1 MTILASFAV
10 PHPPIILPEVGRGE
24 ERKIA
29 ATTAAYEAA
38 MKQAAEFQP
47 DTLIITSPHAEMYL
61 DYFHIAPGREAQGNF
76 AQFGASQVKISV
88 QYDRDL
94 AALIAD
100 EAEKS
105 GIPAG
110 LEGERN
116 PDLGH
121 GTLIPLYFYRKFG
134 SLEKV
139 RIVRIGLSGMS
150 PAIHYRFGQC
160 IRDAAEKLGC
170 RAVFIASGDLSHK
183 LKEDGPYGYV
193 PEGPIF
199 DRQCT
204 EALGQGDFF
213 RLLTLDHSLCTRAAE
228 CGLRSFWIMAGA
240 WDGTAV
246 RSRLLS
252 YEGPFGVGYGV
263 ASFLGEGPDPS
274 RKFLRP
280 LLETERKQRAER
292 IAQEDPY
299 VKLARL
305 AVETYIKNHEIAP
318 LPADLPSEMLHT
330 RAGAFVS
337 LHLQDQ
343 LRGCIGTFLPTQD
356 CLAREILLN
365 GIAAATRDPRF
376 PAVRLE
382 ELPYLEY
389 NVDVLSTPEPIS
401 GPEELDPRKYGII
414 VKSAQDERRGLLLPD
429 LDGVDTVD
437 AQISIA
443 RQKGNI
449 AAKEPVNLFRFQ
461 VVRHR

>member
-76 AQFGASQVKISV
+76 AQFSASQAEISV

-100 EAEKS
+100 EAEKA

-116 PDLGH
+116 PDLDH
-121 GTLIPLYFYRKFG
+121 GALIPLYFYRKFG

-160 IRDAAEKLGC
+160 IRDAAEKLGR

-193 PEGPIF
+193 PEGPVF

-204 EALGQGDFF
+204 EALGQGDFLPPPDPGPF
-213 RLLTLDHSLCTRAAE
+213 PMHPRRRMRPPFLLDHGRCLGRH
-228 CGLRSFWIMAGA
+228 CGPI
-240 WDGTAV
+240 
-246 RSRLLS
+246 
-252 YEGPFGVGYGV
+252 
-263 ASFLGEGPDPS
+263 PS
-274 RKFLRP
+274 P
-280 LLETERKQRAER
+280 
-292 IAQEDPY
+292 
-299 VKLARL
+299 
-305 AVETYIKNHEIAP
+305 
-318 LPADLPSEMLHT
+318 
-330 RAGAFVS
+330 
-337 LHLQDQ
+337 
-343 LRGCIGTFLPTQD
+343 
-356 CLAREILLN
+356 
-365 GIAAATRDPRF
+365 
-376 PAVRLE
+376 
-382 ELPYLEY
+382 
-389 NVDVLSTPEPIS
+389 VL
-401 GPEELDPRKYGII
+401 
-414 VKSAQDERRGLLLPD
+414 
-429 LDGVDTVD
+429 
-437 AQISIA
+437 
-443 RQKGNI
+443 
-449 AAKEPVNLFRFQ
+449 
-461 VVRHR
+461 